1 MSRYK
6 KGDIVEGKITSIENY
21 GAFIKIDEEYGG
33 LVHISEMTD
42 KFVNDVND
50 FFDINEIVSVK
61 IISDVVI
68 PSQLKLSIKEVPN
81 NNIKR
86 KKRKIKESA
95 FGFYLLKKQLPKW
108 IEEKMK
114 EFDKKN

>member
-1 MSRYK
+1 MTRYK
-6 KGDIVEGKITSIENY
+6 KGDVVEGKITSIEKY
-21 GAFIKIDEEYGG
+21 GVFIKIDEEYGG
-33 LVHISEMTD
+33 LVHISEMTE

-50 FFDINEIVSVK
+50 FFDINDTVSVK
-61 IISDVVI
+61 IISDVTS

-81 NNIKR
+81 NQIKR

-95 FGFYLLKKQLPKW
+95 FGFYMLKKNLPKW

-114 EFDKKN
+114 EIDKKS